1 MKKILACLLL
11 LAFCLSALAACGTE
25 PVETK
30 DNFTLAK
37 EYLATM
43 YKGKGG
49 KVVMD
54 YDLVG
59 LIAIGETTYNLDW
72 TVNVTAGNPEDVT
85 IVKNEKSVTIDVNEK
100 PEEELQYTLTATIKD
115 GENTYSISLDYY
127 VNAVVVIPEG
137 SGPVFVS
144 EPQTGVAYKFALNQV
159 NRGEILYFA
168 GKMSGNYFATTT
180 LAMEATD
187 VYIESVEDV
196 EGGVRFYFLVD
207 GVKNYLDI
215 NEYAEGKAGVRITT
229 EPSAVFTYSEDAK
242 TYVANVA
249 GEDRYLGTYN
259 TYNTI
264 SASATSYI
272 TGSKAGDVGVKQF
285 VAGFRTLVFNNKKV
299 EAPATAVA
307 YKFALDQVN
316 RGETLYFAGAMSGN
330 YFATTTNPMAAVD
343 VYLETVEDV
352 EGGVRFYF
360 LVDDVKNYLDINE
373 YAEGK
378 AGLRI
383 TTEPSAVFTYSEDAK
398 TYVANVA
405 GEDRYLG
412 TYNTYNTISASST
425 SYITG
430 SKAGDVGVKQFVAYF
445 CTVDIV

>member
-100 PEEELQYTLTATIKD
+100 PEEELKYTLTATIAE
-115 GENTYSISLDYY
+115 GENTYSISLDYF

-285 VAGFRTLVFNNKKV
+285 VA
-299 EAPATAVA
+299 
-307 YKFALDQVN
+307 
-316 RGETLYFAGAMSGN
+316 
-330 YFATTTNPMAAVD
+330 
-343 VYLETVEDV
+343 
-352 EGGVRFYF
+352 
-360 LVDDVKNYLDINE
+360 
-373 YAEGK
+373 
-378 AGLRI
+378 
-383 TTEPSAVFTYSEDAK
+383 
-398 TYVANVA
+398 
-405 GEDRYLG
+405 
-412 TYNTYNTISASST
+412 
-425 SYITG
+425 
-430 SKAGDVGVKQFVAYF
+430 YF

>member
-264 SASATSYI
+264 SAS
-272 TGSKAGDVGVKQF
+272 
-285 VAGFRTLVFNNKKV
+285 
-299 EAPATAVA
+299 
-307 YKFALDQVN
+307 
-316 RGETLYFAGAMSGN
+316 
-330 YFATTTNPMAAVD
+330 
-343 VYLETVEDV
+343 
-352 EGGVRFYF
+352 
-360 LVDDVKNYLDINE
+360 
-373 YAEGK
+373 
-378 AGLRI
+378 
-383 TTEPSAVFTYSEDAK
+383 
-398 TYVANVA
+398 
-405 GEDRYLG
+405 
-412 TYNTYNTISASST
+412 ST

>member
-11 LAFCLSALAACGTE
+11 LVFCLSAFAACGE
-25 PVETK
+25 EPAPVETK

-37 EYLATM
+37 EYLTTM
-43 YKGKGG
+43 YRNKGG

-59 LIAIGETTYNLDW
+59 LIAIGDSTFDLDW
-72 TVNVTAGNPEDVT
+72 TVNVTSGNPEDVT
-85 IVKNEKSVTIDVNEK
+85 IVKNEKTVTIDINEK
-100 PEEELQYTLTATIKD
+100 PAEELQYTLTATIAE
-115 GENTYSISLDYY
+115 GEKSHNISLDYF
-127 VNAVVVIPEG
+127 VTAVAPAT
-137 SGPVFVS
+137 SGPVFVA
-144 EPQTGVAYKFALNQV
+144 EPKTGVAYKFALEQV
-159 NRGEILYFA
+159 NLGQILYFSGA
-168 GKMSGNYFATTT
+168 MSGNYFGTTA

-187 VYIESVEDV
+187 VYLEEV

-207 GVKNYLDI
+207 DVKNYLDI
-215 NEYAEGKAGVRITT
+215 HEYTEGKAGVRITT

-264 SASATSYI
+264 SASSTSYI

-285 VAGFRTLVFNNKKV
+285 VAGFCTANIKSVVV
-299 EAPATAVA
+299 EAPAAGIA
-307 YKFALDQVN
+307 YKYALEQVN
-316 RGETLYFAGAMSGN
+316 LGQTLYFSGAMSGN
-330 YFATTTNPMAAVD
+330 YFATTTNALEAVD
-343 VYLETVEDV
+343 VYLEEV

-360 LVDDVKNYLDINE
+360 LADDVKNYLDIHE
-373 YAEGK
+373 YTEGK
-378 AGLRI
+378 AGVRI

-445 CTVDIV
+445 CIADIV

>member
-1 MKKILACLLL
+1 M
-11 LAFCLSALAACGTE
+11 AFAACGSD
-25 PVETK
+25 PVEPK

-59 LIAIGETTYNLDW
+59 VIVVGDASYPLDW

-85 IVKNEKSVTIDVNEK
+85 IVKNEKTVTVDVNEA
-100 PEEELQYTLTATIKD
+100 PEEELQYTLTATLSE
-115 GENTYSISLDYY
+115 GEQTYSISLDYF
-127 VNAVVVIPEG
+127 VSAVAKQV
-137 SGPVFVS
+137 SGPTKVE
-144 EPQTGVAYKFALNQV
+144 EPKTGVAYKFALYQT
-159 NRGEILYFA
+159 NRGEYLYFA
-168 GKMSGNYFATTT
+168 GKMSGNYFATTP
-180 LAMEATD
+180 LAMDAVD

-196 EGGVRFYFLVD
+196 EGGVRFYFYVD

-215 NEYAEGKAGVRITT
+215 NEYAEGKAGV
-229 EPSAVFTYSEDAK
+229 
-242 TYVANVA
+242 
-249 GEDRYLGTYN
+249 
-259 TYNTI
+259 
-264 SASATSYI
+264 
-272 TGSKAGDVGVKQF
+272 
-285 VAGFRTLVFNNKKV
+285 
-299 EAPATAVA
+299 
-307 YKFALDQVN
+307 
-316 RGETLYFAGAMSGN
+316 
-330 YFATTTNPMAAVD
+330 
-343 VYLETVEDV
+343 
-352 EGGVRFYF
+352 
-360 LVDDVKNYLDINE
+360 
-373 YAEGK
+373 
-378 AGLRI
+378 RI

-445 CTVDIV
+445 CIADIV